1 MKIPHWQAE
10 SRVKNVTYPLSQQ
23 PMGTSR
29 EAGRPSFQIREALL
43 ERGETEGAAVD
54 HLEGEAWIV
63 RLKSVADEVDSLNR
77 MNQCEPGIE
86 NHVHNDILLF
96 TVVTKIE
103 NRN

>member
-77 MNQCEPGIE
+77 INANQELKIMFTMIFCYS
-86 NHVHNDILLF
+86 LLSR
-96 TVVTKIE
+96 KYI
-103 NRN
+103 